1 MGLSSGCLEEGT
13 GEVFSWVGSEGRM
26 VLPVFPLGV
35 VGRLRGAEDGL
46 ILIFRR
52 GGGEVVVW
60 RGFHPPDCMTGLVNF
75 G

>member
-1 MGLSSGCLEEGT
+1 MEEEA
-13 GEVFSWVGSEGRM
+13 GEVFSWVGKEGRE
-26 VLPVFPLGV
+26 V

-46 ILIFRR
+46 TLIFSRR
-52 GGGEVVVW
+52 GSGEEGAGW

>member
-1 MGLSSGCLEEGT
+1 MEA
-13 GEVFSWVGSEGRM
+13 GEVFSCVVKEGRRETE
-26 VLPVFPLGV
+26 V

-46 ILIFRR
+46 TLTFRK
-52 GGGEVVVW
+52 GGGEEGAGW

>member
-1 MGLSSGCLEEGT
+1 MGSWSDWLEEDAGA
-13 GEVFSWVGSEGRM
+13 VFSWVGKEGRE
-26 VLPVFPLGV
+26 V

-52 GGGEVVVW
+52 GGGEGGVVW